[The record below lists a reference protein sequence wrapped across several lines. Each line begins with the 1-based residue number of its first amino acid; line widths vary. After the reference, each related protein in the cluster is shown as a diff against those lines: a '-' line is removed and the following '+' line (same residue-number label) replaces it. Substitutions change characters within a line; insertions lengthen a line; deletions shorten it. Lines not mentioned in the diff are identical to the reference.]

1 MTSQQSLRQQVRDQI
16 TEYSRLTQGLFTSF
30 DILADGKTPPESPND
45 MMKQIVQLDA
55 TLMGNVDKIEQHQI
69 QQRKILQVRK
79 EIEGVDKAIMTVI
92 QTLRDAKQVLEA
104 SLEDQDEK
112 LTASAD
118 ARSAEISVSEI
129 VAYANRLG
137 NYTSAPPNFNPADPN
152 QPFEP
157 PYPREVSM
165 RAGILNQQ
173 HVPAA
178 ALVSLDGG
186 VMPGMAG
193 QPIPPIGGVAGA
205 GSSGEGATPA
215 GGIVPVSA
223 GIPGVGGEASGV
235 GVGVGLHNGYMGPG
249 MVPHGLV
256 DEDEDDSGSSSED
269 EGLSFYGRNKERQ
282 DQQQQLQQ
290 QQQQDQPD
298 DEDAADIFD
307 LDLS

>member
-92 QTLRDAKQVLEA
+92 QTLRDAKQTLEN
-104 SLEDQDEK
+104 SLENHDEK
-112 LTASAD
+112 MAASTD
-118 ARSAEISVSEI
+118 ARLAEISVSEI

-193 QPIPPIGGVAGA
+193 QPIQPLTVGTSGGE
-205 GSSGEGATPA
+205 SGEGATPA
-215 GGIVPVSA
+215 GGVVPGA
-223 GIPGVGGEASGV
+223 GAGEG
-235 GVGVGLHNGYMGPG
+235 GVGLHNGHMGMMP
-249 MVPHGLV
+249 PHGLI
-256 DEDEDDSGSSSED
+256 DEDDDDSGSSSED
-269 EGLSFYGRNKERQ
+269 DGLSFYGRNKERQ
-282 DQQQQLQQ
+282 DQYQQQQEQQ
-290 QQQQDQPD
+290 QQQQQQEPD

>member
-1 MTSQQSLRQQVRDQI
+1 MPNICRVVLPCRKDSCPLITWLLYSL
-16 TEYSRLTQGLFTSF
+16 SRL
-30 DILADGKTPPESPND
+30 
-45 MMKQIVQLDA
+45 
-55 TLMGNVDKIEQHQI
+55 KIH
-69 QQRKILQVRK
+69 V
-79 EIEGVDKAIMTVI
+79 
-92 QTLRDAKQVLEA
+92 
-104 SLEDQDEK
+104 
-112 LTASAD
+112 
-118 ARSAEISVSEI
+118 AEIPVSEI

-193 QPIPPIGGVAGA
+193 QPIQPLVVPGE
-205 GSSGEGATPA
+205 SGEGVTPA
-215 GGIVPVSA
+215 GGIVSGVGA
-223 GIPGVGGEASGV
+223 GAGVGGDAGV
-235 GVGVGLHNGYMGPG
+235 GAGVGGLMNGHMGMMP
-249 MVPHGLV
+249 PHGLM
-256 DEDEDDSGSSSED
+256 DEDDYDSGSSSED

-282 DQQQQLQQ
+282 DQYQQ
-290 QQQQDQPD
+290 QQQQQQEQQEPD

>member
-45 MMKQIVQLDA
+45 MMKQIVQLDN

-79 EIEGVDKAIMTVI
+79 EIEGVDKAIMEVI
-92 QTLRDAKQVLEA
+92 RTLRMAKETLEA
-104 SLEDQDEK
+104 SLENHDEK
-112 LTASAD
+112 MAASTD
-118 ARSAEISVSEI
+118 ARLAEIPVSEI

-193 QPIPPIGGVAGA
+193 QPIQPLVVPGE
-205 GSSGEGATPA
+205 SGEGATPV
-215 GGIVPVSA
+215 GGIISGVGA
-223 GIPGVGGEASGV
+223 GVGGDAGAGLGV
-235 GVGVGLHNGYMGPG
+235 GGLMNGH
-249 MVPHGLV
+249 MVMMPPLGLM
-256 DEDEDDSGSSSED
+256 DEDDDDSGSSSED
-269 EGLSFYGRNKERQ
+269 EGLSFYGRNRERQ
-282 DQQQQLQQ
+282 DQLQQ
-290 QQQQDQPD
+290 QQQQQQQQQEPD

>member
-45 MMKQIVQLDA
+45 MMKQIVQLDN

-79 EIEGVDKAIMTVI
+79 EIEGVDKAIMEVI
-92 QTLRDAKQVLEA
+92 RTLRMAKETLEA
-104 SLEDQDEK
+104 SLENHDEK
-112 LTASAD
+112 MAASTD
-118 ARSAEISVSEI
+118 ARLAEIPVSEI

-193 QPIPPIGGVAGA
+193 QPIQPLVVPGEC
-205 GSSGEGATPA
+205 GEGATPV
-215 GGIVPVSA
+215 GGIISGVGA
-223 GIPGVGGEASGV
+223 GVGGDAGAGLGV
-235 GVGVGLHNGYMGPG
+235 GGLMNGH
-249 MVPHGLV
+249 MVMMPPLGLM
-256 DEDEDDSGSSSED
+256 DEDDDDSGSSSED
-269 EGLSFYGRNKERQ
+269 EGLSFYGRNRERQ
-282 DQQQQLQQ
+282 DQLQQ
-290 QQQQDQPD
+290 QQQQQQQQQEPD

>member
-45 MMKQIVQLDA
+45 MMKQIVQLDN

-79 EIEGVDKAIMTVI
+79 EIEGVDKAIMEVI
-92 QTLRDAKQVLEA
+92 RTLRLAKETLEA
-104 SLEDQDEK
+104 SLENHDEK
-112 LTASAD
+112 MTASTD
-118 ARSAEISVSEI
+118 ARLAEISVSEI

-193 QPIPPIGGVAGA
+193 QPIQPLVVSGE
-205 GSSGEGATPA
+205 SGEGTTPA
-215 GGIVPVSA
+215 GGIVP
-223 GIPGVGGEASGV
+223 GVGAAAGAGV
-235 GVGVGLHNGYMGPG
+235 GEVGASVGGLLNGHISM
-249 MVPHGLV
+249 MPHGLM
-256 DEDEDDSGSSSED
+256 DEDDDDSGSSSED

-282 DQQQQLQQ
+282 DQYQQ
-290 QQQQDQPD
+290 QQQQEPD

>member
-30 DILADGKTPPESPND
+30 DILAEGKTPPESPND
-45 MMKQIVQLDA
+45 MMKQIVQLDN

-79 EIEGVDKAIMTVI
+79 EIEGVDKAIMEVI
-92 QTLRDAKQVLEA
+92 RTLRMAKETLEA
-104 SLEDQDEK
+104 SLENHDEK
-112 LTASAD
+112 MAASTD
-118 ARSAEISVSEI
+118 ARLAEIPVSEI

-193 QPIPPIGGVAGA
+193 QPIQPLVVPGE
-205 GSSGEGATPA
+205 SGEGVTPA
-215 GGIVPVSA
+215 GGIVS
-223 GIPGVGGEASGV
+223 GVGAGV
-235 GVGVGLHNGYMGPG
+235 GVGGDAGTGVGVGGLMNGHMGMMP
-249 MVPHGLV
+249 PHGLM
-256 DEDEDDSGSSSED
+256 DEDDDDSGSSSED
-269 EGLSFYGRNKERQ
+269 DGLSFYGRNKERQ
-282 DQQQQLQQ
+282 DQYQQ
-290 QQQQDQPD
+290 QQQQQQQQQEPD

>member
-1 MTSQQSLRQQVRDQI
+1 MTLQQSLRQQVRDQI

-45 MMKQIVQLDA
+45 IMKQIVQLDN

-79 EIEGVDKAIMTVI
+79 EIEVIDKAIMTVI
-92 QTLRDAKQVLEA
+92 QTLRDAKQTLEA
-104 SLEDQDEK
+104 SLENHDEK
-112 LTASAD
+112 MAASTD
-118 ARSAEISVSEI
+118 ARLAEISVSEI

-193 QPIPPIGGVAGA
+193 HPVQPLVVPGASESIEGAASVGGVA
-205 GSSGEGATPA
+205 
-215 GGIVPVSA
+215 
-223 GIPGVGGEASGV
+223 PGLRDGGV
-235 GVGVGLHNGYMGPG
+235 GVGAGLHNGHVGTL
-249 MVPHGLV
+249 PHGLI
-256 DEDEDDSGSSSED
+256 DEDDDDSGSSSED
-269 EGLSFYGRNKERQ
+269 DGLSFYGRNKEY
-282 DQQQQLQQ
+282 QQ
-290 QQQQDQPD
+290 QQQPEPD